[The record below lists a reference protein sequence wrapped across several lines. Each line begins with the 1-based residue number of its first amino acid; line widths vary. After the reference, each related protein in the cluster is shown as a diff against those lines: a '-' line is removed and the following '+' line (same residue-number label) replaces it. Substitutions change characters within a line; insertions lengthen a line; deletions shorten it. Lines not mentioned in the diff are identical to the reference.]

1 MSLVW
6 NKQIMDEGECKNLNT
21 GDLNCLIMVYT
32 LGHK

>member
-6 NKQIMDEGECKNLNT
+6 NKQFMDEGECKNLNT
-21 GDLNCLIMVYT
+21 DLNCLIMIYT